1 MSDKATERA
10 VAKMSFEEA
19 MKELEAVV
27 GRLESGD
34 VPLEESIAL
43 YQKGAALKAHCDA
56 KLADAQARVEKIRLG
71 EGSRPVGTE
80 PFDDA

>member
-1 MSDKATERA
+1 MSEKATEKA
-10 VAKMSFEEA
+10 VAKLSFEEA

-27 GRLESGD
+27 NQLESGE

-56 KLADAQARVEKIRLG
+56 KLADAQARIEKIRLG
-71 EGSRPVGTE
+71 EGGRPAGVE
-80 PFDDA
+80 PFAE